1 MYYLKKYIT
10 YYCDEEF
17 KTAGEKLSE
26 YLCLFYDIKV
36 ERIAGNFDIKTEK
49 ITEIADIILKKDA
62 LEEEYFSLDIEQN
75 VVITAGDIKGAIYG
89 VSTFLQKMD
98 NETLAVEKMHLM
110 DGPYK
115 KLRGMHLYLPARE
128 NIGVY
133 KRILDTMAFFK
144 MNTVIIEVGGA
155 MEYEKHPEIN
165 EKWEWFCHFADFE
178 FPGIGR
184 SRSVQW
190 SDTYWKDSIHTE
202 HAGGSYLTKAEV
214 RDIVQH
220 AKSLG
225 LTVIP
230 EIQALSHSYYM
241 TLAHREIAELQDD
254 MFPDSYCPLNEKS
267 YELYFEVAEEV
278 LEVFEPDIVSVG
290 HDEIRV
296 MGECEKCREKTGHE
310 LLAYELNRLHE
321 FYAERNIQM
330 MMWGEMLL
338 HYQNYKGLWIGEKRE
353 TVNEYGFHHVYPE
366 GYNAKYYIPKD
377 ILMLDWQYSLDHK
390 TEQYYEE
397 DGFQSVFGNFEGS
410 KILNWQKRSI
420 SDNTLGAEVS
430 TWVVT
435 DEETFAKDG
444 IFFEMA
450 FSANMLWEHDYDNDK
465 YEEMTAKV
473 IRQMYFT
480 RAIMREE
487 ASLLF
492 RGADTE
498 VIYTGEKER
507 AFASLDLAKAKNISK
522 SAWKAADKFGDT
534 VYGVSADAGNLLI
547 KKEFQADGLVFLH
560 TAKKDM
566 KYIPSHKFPDY
577 APLGLC
583 AYVVLYEDGTIETVN
598 AVFGRTVGNINY
610 EIQCGDGSEEAEN
623 FTIDDDYEE
632 KKEGLKAPTFALSS
646 QWFGGILYDCIP
658 FSDGETTAFLY
669 EWKNPHPDKKII
681 KIRTIN
687 TCQDVEQSVVLF
699 GISAV
704 KSGE

>member
-1 MYYLKKYIT
+1 MYYLKKYMT
-10 YYCDEEF
+10 FSCDEEF
-17 KTAGEKLSE
+17 KIAGDRLEE
-26 YLCLFYDIKV
+26 YLSLFYGIKA
-36 ERIAGNFDIKTEK
+36 EKTGEN
-49 ITEIADIILKKDA
+49 ADIILKMGA
-62 LEEEYFSLDIEQN
+62 LEEEHFSLDIEQN
-75 VVITAGDIKGAIYG
+75 VTITAGDIKGVIYG
-89 VSTFLQKMD
+89 VSTFLQKID
-98 NETLAVEKMHLM
+98 NETLVVENTHFT

-115 KLRGMHLYLPARE
+115 KLRGMHLYLPARK
-128 NIGVY
+128 NIEVY

-165 EKWEWFCHFADFE
+165 EKWEWFCNFADFE

-220 AKSLG
+220 AKNLG
-225 LTVIP
+225 FTVIP
-230 EIQALSHSYYM
+230 EIQALSHSYYL
-241 TLAHREIAELQDD
+241 TLAHREIAELEDD

-278 LEVFEPDIVSVG
+278 LEVFEPDMVSVG

-296 MGECEKCREKTGHE
+296 LGECEKCREKTGHE
-310 LLAYELNRLHE
+310 LLAYELNRLHD
-321 FYAERNIQM
+321 FYAKKNIRM

-338 HYQNYKGLWIGEKRE
+338 HYQNYKGVWVGEKRE

-366 GYNAKYYIPKD
+366 GYNAKYHIPKD

-390 TEQYYEE
+390 TEKYYEE
-397 DGFQSVFGNFEGS
+397 DGFQSVFGNFRGS
-410 KILNWQKRSI
+410 KLLNWGRRGAG
-420 SDNTLGAEVS
+420 DNVLGAEVS

-435 DEETFAKDG
+435 DEDTFAKDG

-465 YEEMTAKV
+465 YEEMTEKV

-480 RAIMREE
+480 KAIMRGE
-487 ASLLF
+487 ASQIFL
-492 RGADTE
+492 GADTE
-498 VIYTGEKER
+498 VIYTGDKER
-507 AFASLDLAKAKNISK
+507 AFAKLDLTRAKEISVVAKR
-522 SAWKAADKFGDT
+522 AADKFGDT
-534 VYGVSADAGNLLI
+534 VYGVSADAVNLLI
-547 KKEFQADGLVFLH
+547 KKEFKADGLAFLH

-566 KYIPSHKFPDY
+566 EYIPSHLFPDY

-598 AVFGRTVGNINY
+598 AVFGRTVGNINL
-610 EIQCGDGSEEAEN
+610 EIKCGDGTEEEKD
-623 FTIDDDYEE
+623 FTIDNVSEE
-632 KKEGLKAPTFALSS
+632 KQETLKAPTFAPNS
-646 QWFGGILYDCIP
+646 QWLGSILYDCVP

-669 EWKNPHPDKKII
+669 EWKNPHPDKKIV

-687 TCQDVEQSVVLF
+687 TCQDIEQSIVLF
-699 GISAV
+699 GISAIR
-704 KSGE
+704 KCE